1 MYLSSG
7 MQDTRAFYRGVSI
20 VLVMLYTA
28 LAPVFASPGHDH
40 GSEIAGAA
48 PPETPRVAMTSENFQ
63 LVGVV
68 EGEVLVLYLDR
79 ASDNEPVSTA
89 NIEVSLN
96 GDAIEAALQPD
107 GVYEIASPLLKKAGQ
122 IEVLATIM
130 NGDMSDLLVG
140 SLNIPQRAMDRSSS
154 TPIAGFSRAMAELV
168 QVFPTALAGAKP
180 TTMGA
185 GLVGIGVFVG
195 AMMMG
200 RRRKT
205 AVVILLLSIIAVAS
219 TAALAGP
226 GHDHGSDPGAA
237 TNGNAPQR
245 MPDGSIFLPK
255 PSQRLLEVRT
265 QLIQKVSAIPT
276 VRFNGRIIAD
286 PRLSGVVQ
294 SSIGGRFVAP
304 QGGVVNQGAI
314 VVAGQLLGRVK
325 PSFASID
332 TSQLLQSLAELEQQI
347 ALNKQKLTRLEPLLK
362 SNAVPVAQV
371 DETRFLLTG
380 QIDRRRELVQSLSR
394 EEELVAPVDGV
405 IAAGRVVSG
414 QVVSQSDRLF
424 EIIDPA
430 RPLVEAL
437 VFDPT
442 ITGNIGD
449 AEMTLSDGSAF
460 QLRFLSRNRTLQQQ
474 YASIQFEVVNPS
486 GTMNIGQP
494 VSISLKAG
502 NPIIGI
508 IVPRAALV
516 QSPNGQMVVFEQTE
530 PEVFVPR
537 AVRTEPL
544 DSLRVLVLA
553 GIKEGEKIVVRNA
566 PLVNQVR

>member
-1 MYLSSG
+1 MHLTSG
-7 MQDTRAFYRGVSI
+7 MQSTRAFHRGLAIAI
-20 VLVMLYTA
+20 VALYA
-28 LAPVFASPGHDH
+28 AFAPAFASPGHDH
-40 GSEIAGAA
+40 GPEPAGSASVA
-48 PPETPRVAMTSENFQ
+48 TPRVAMTSENFQ
-63 LVGVV
+63 LVGIV
-68 EGEVLVLYLDR
+68 EGEVMVLYLDR
-79 ASDNEPVSTA
+79 ASDNEPVTTA
-89 NIEVSLN
+89 KIEISLN
-96 GDAIEAALQPD
+96 GDAIEATLQPD
-107 GVYEIASPLLKKAGQ
+107 GVYEVASPLLKKAGQ
-122 IEVLATIM
+122 IEVLATIA
-130 NGDMSDLLVG
+130 NDDMSDLLVG
-140 SLNIPQRAMDRSSS
+140 SLNIPERAKDGHGT
-154 TPIAGFSRAMAELV
+154 TPIAGFSRAMADLV
-168 QVFPTALAGAKP
+168 HALPAPLAGAKA

-185 GLVGIGVFVG
+185 GLVGFGVFVG
-195 AMMMG
+195 AMMG

-205 AVVILLLSIIAVAS
+205 AFLILLLSIMAVAS
-219 TAALAGP
+219 TAALASP
-226 GHDHGSDPGAA
+226 GHDHGPEPAAA

-265 QLIQKVSAIPT
+265 QLIQKVSATPT
-276 VRFNGRIIAD
+276 LRFNGRIIAD

-304 QGGVVNQGAI
+304 QDGVVPQGAI
-314 VVAGQLLGRVK
+314 VKAGQLLGRVK

-332 TSQLLQSLAELEQQI
+332 SSQLLQSLAELDQQI

-362 SNAVPVAQV
+362 SNAVPLAQV

-424 EIIDPA
+424 EIVDPA

-442 ITGNIGD
+442 IIGRIAD
-449 AEMTLSDGSAF
+449 AEMMLSDGSVV
-460 QLRFLSRNRTLQQQ
+460 QLRFLSRSRMLQQQ
-474 YASIQFEVVNPS
+474 YASVQFEVVNPS

-502 NPIIGI
+502 NPVSGI
-508 IVPRAALV
+508 VVPRAALA
-516 QSPNGQMVVFEQTE
+516 QAPNGQTVVFEHKE

-544 DSLRVLVLA
+544 DSHRVLVRA
-553 GIKEGEKIVVRNA
+553 GIKEGDKIVVRNA